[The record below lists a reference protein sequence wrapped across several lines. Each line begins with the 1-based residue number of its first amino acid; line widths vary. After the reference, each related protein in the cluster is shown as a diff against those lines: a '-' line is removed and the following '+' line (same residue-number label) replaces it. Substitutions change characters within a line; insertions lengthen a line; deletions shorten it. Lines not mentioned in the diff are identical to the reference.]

1 MADEDEYSPGHSKCR
16 ESLICMI
23 NKKLSKNI
31 AIAVAL
37 AILGIPSVF
46 IIYGMA
52 AEKKQNERISSNDVE
67 MQRFSVKQD
76 TILFNQTIFRQDIKD
91 MKTEHKKEMEKLHEK
106 MDSDKDDIIK
116 EMRRLNN

>member
-1 MADEDEYSPGHSKCR
+1 MAEDEYLPGHSKCR

-31 AIAVAL
+31 AVIIAVAV
-37 AILGIPSVF
+37 LGIPSVF

-52 AEKKQNERISSNDVE
+52 AEKKQNEKISVNDK
-67 MQRFSVKQD
+67 QIQSFSIKQD

-91 MKTEHKKEMEKLHEK
+91 MKLEHKKEMEKLHEK
-106 MDSDKDDIIK
+106 MDSDKKDIIN
-116 EMRRLNN
+116 EVRRLNN